1 MPVRV
6 IQATSDE
13 AKGIVHHVQKDLNAH
28 HSPDLFHILQEL
40 VKATSLALSR
50 KQKQAHDAFQKY
62 EDKLNKLIKKN
73 QAFQLI
79 WADELENPTDETLA
93 ASQFA
98 KQLALEIKQLTKQKK
113 EAEAK
118 WQAATRKAIEARQL
132 IRKISQEYHPYN
144 LETGQQ
150 RSPEELDRSLK
161 EIFTQLKELAK
172 TAELSDSAMKRILKA
187 SRLTGKM
194 IATQTFYFKTVKAKV
209 EALTLQEEVEKTI
222 YNQLIPALY
231 LDLVAS
237 KAKTAERRQEVRS
250 KSEQLLEGLKADIC
264 PIWQLSSEEL
274 EVVLKVS
281 LECGFSR
288 RSSSCVEGR
297 NGQLSLR
304 HHSIHRMTNRKLNAL
319 TVVHNYYIK
328 RHDGTTAAERFFDCK
343 PKELFNHLLIQI
355 PFPPRPA
362 KKRKN
367 TQPKNY
373 GSSGICAKHDAN
385 SSDET

>member
-50 KQKQAHDAFQKY
+50 KQKQAHDAFQKH

-250 KSEQLLEGLKADIC
+250 KSEQLDAR
-264 PIWQLSSEEL
+264 
-274 EVVLKVS
+274 
-281 LECGFSR
+281 SR
-288 RSSSCVEGR
+288 
-297 NGQLSLR
+297 
-304 HHSIHRMTNRKLNAL
+304 
-319 TVVHNYYIK
+319 
-328 RHDGTTAAERFFDCK
+328 
-343 PKELFNHLLIQI
+343 
-355 PFPPRPA
+355 
-362 KKRKN
+362 
-367 TQPKNY
+367 
-373 GSSGICAKHDAN
+373 
-385 SSDET
+385 